1 MGFTQAWELFKI
13 TQTTLFKFSNSD
25 LIYNVVVWFKVNQT
39 QFLAKNSE
47 HFEIV
52 FFFLLSQLIE
62 SFIRRMARSYY
73 IVLLF
78 VIICE
83 KLSRWHLP
91 FKYPLINNFL
101 NGTPLPG
108 IVVIELRHHM
118 VSPSPSAFVASS
130 IFLEPKEQKCSALVL
145 M

>member
-1 MGFTQAWELFKI
+1 LLGFTQAWELFKI
-13 TQTTLFKFSNSD
+13 TQKLFLNLVI
-25 LIYNVVVWFKVNQT
+25 LIYVVVWFWINQT
-39 QFLAKNSE
+39 HFLANNSE
-47 HFEIV
+47 YFEIV

-62 SFIRRMARSYY
+62 SFIRRMARTYY

-83 KLSRWHLP
+83 KLYRWHLP

>member
-1 MGFTQAWELFKI
+1 MLGFTQAWELFKL

-25 LIYNVVVWFKVNQT
+25 LCCSLVLNKPNTFSCKFW
-39 QFLAKNSE
+39 NS
-47 HFEIV
+47 

-62 SFIRRMARSYY
+62 SFIRRIAPTYY

-118 VSPSPSAFVASS
+118 VSPSPSAFVAPS